1 MTPEYVLNYLGDAI
15 KKLKN
20 ASYRHSNNTGDETHP
35 DPDLELWYHFHTS
48 LFAFVGQNLPL
59 ILHTERSKKALLEM
73 AGAEQVSNLI
83 ITYLK
88 DHPLNESTYLLQ
100 EYLVQDV

>member
-1 MTPEYVLNYLGDAI
+1 
-15 KKLKN
+15 
-20 ASYRHSNNTGDETHP
+20 
-35 DPDLELWYHFHTS
+35 
-48 LFAFVGQNLPL
+48 VGQNLPL

>member
-1 MTPEYVLNYLGDAI
+1 
-15 KKLKN
+15 
-20 ASYRHSNNTGDETHP
+20 
-35 DPDLELWYHFHTS
+35 
-48 LFAFVGQNLPL
+48 
-59 ILHTERSKKALLEM
+59 M

-88 DHPLNESTYLLQ
+88 DHPLDESAYLLQ